1 MSTAGVDG
9 EGMVSVDRRR
19 ADATGIAMYLIAAF
33 LFALNGV
40 VAKSIILAGIDPAH
54 FTAFRNL
61 GAMVLLLVIILVLN
75 PRSLKVTRQQIPFL
89 ILYGVV
95 AFTLVQYGYFVTIT
109 RLNVGFGTLL
119 CFLAPVMV
127 ALWLRF
133 ARHQGSGRGIWIA
146 LTLSLLGLVLI
157 AQLWEGI
164 TFDVI
169 GVASGLGT
177 AVALSLYWM
186 LGEKGR
192 KQRDAMSLTFWGFAF
207 ASVAWAIITPWWT
220 FPWSVLGGGQAS
232 FPPVDSA
239 AVTASTLPV
248 WPLAIGCVVLGAVT
262 PFLLVVGSLDRIGSQ
277 RAGIVAT
284 TEPIWAT
291 LLAMVLLA
299 EPVGPLQLAGGM
311 IVIAGIIVAEVSSR
325 SRASAT

>member
-1 MSTAGVDG
+1 MSTVGVDG
-9 EGMVSVDRRR
+9 EGVRAAPRRR
-19 ADATGIAMYLIAAF
+19 AGATGIAMYLIAAF

-61 GAMVLLLVIILVLN
+61 GAMLILFVIIAVTN
-75 PRSLKVTRQQIPFL
+75 PRSLRITRQQLPFL
-89 ILYGVV
+89 ALYGVV
-95 AFTLVQYGYFVTIT
+95 AFTLVQFGYFVTIT

-119 CFLAPVMV
+119 CFLAPVIV

-133 ARHQGSGRGIWIA
+133 ARHQGSGRGIWVA
-146 LTLSLLGLVLI
+146 LGLSLLGLVLI
-157 AQLWEGI
+157 AQLWDGI

-169 GVASGLGT
+169 GVVAGLGT

-186 LGEKGR
+186 LGERGR

-207 ASVAWAIITPWWT
+207 ASIAWAILTPWWT
-220 FPWSVLGGGQAS
+220 FPWAVLGSGSAA
-232 FPPVDSA
+232 FPPG
-239 AVTASTLPV
+239 STDATGTWTLLV
-248 WPLAIGCVVLGAVT
+248 WPLGIGCVILGAVV

-277 RAGIVAT
+277 RAGIIAT

-291 LLAMVLLA
+291 LLALVLLA
-299 EPVGPLQLAGGM
+299 EPVGPVQLIGGL

-325 SRASAT
+325 TRITAS

>member
-9 EGMVSVDRRR
+9 EGLMTAPARR

-40 VAKSIILAGIDPAH
+40 VAKSIIIAGVDPAH

-61 GAMVLLLVIILVLN
+61 GAMILLLLIIAVTK
-75 PRSLKVTRQQIPFL
+75 PRSLTVTRRELPFL
-89 ILYGVV
+89 ALYGVV
-95 AFTLVQYGYFVTIT
+95 AFTLVQFGYFVTIT

-119 CFLAPVMV
+119 CFLAPVLV

-133 ARHQGSGRGIWIA
+133 ARRQGSGRGIWLA
-146 LTLSLLGLVLI
+146 LALSLLGLVLI
-157 AQLWEGI
+157 SQLWEGI
-164 TFDVI
+164 TFDLI

-207 ASVAWAIITPWWT
+207 ASIAWAIITPWWT
-220 FPWSVLGGGQAS
+220 FPWPVLGSGVAA
-232 FPPVDSA
+232 FPPGESS
-239 AVTASTLPV
+239 AVTAWTLPV
-248 WPLAIGCVVLGAVT
+248 WPLAIGCVVLGAVA

-291 LLAMVLLA
+291 LLALVLLA
-299 EPVGPLQLAGGM
+299 EPVGPVQLIGGL

-325 SRASAT
+325 TRTVK

>member
-9 EGMVSVDRRR
+9 DSITMVTGRR
-19 ADATGIAMYLIAAF
+19 ADAVGIAMYLIAAL

-61 GAMVLLLVIILVLN
+61 GAMLILLLIIVMTN
-75 PRSLKVTRQQIPFL
+75 PRSLRITRQQLPFL
-89 ILYGVV
+89 ALYGVV
-95 AFTLVQYGYFVTIT
+95 AFTLVQFGYFVTIT

-119 CFLAPVMV
+119 CFLAPVIV

-133 ARHQGSGRGIWIA
+133 VRRQGGGRGIWIA
-146 LTLSLLGLVLI
+146 LGLSLLGLILI
-157 AQLWEGI
+157 AQIWQGI

-169 GVASGLGT
+169 GVAAGLGT
-177 AVALSLYWM
+177 AIALSLYWM
-186 LGEKGR
+186 LGERGR

-207 ASVAWAIITPWWT
+207 ASIAWAILTPWWT
-220 FPWSVLGGGQAS
+220 FPWSVLGSGAAS
-232 FPPVDSA
+232 FPPGDA
-239 AVTASTLPV
+239 ASVTPWSIPV
-248 WPLAIGCVVLGAVT
+248 WPLAIGCVVLGAVV
-262 PFLLVVGSLDRIGSQ
+262 PFLLVLGSLDRIGSQ

-291 LLAMVLLA
+291 LLALVLLA
-299 EPVGPLQLAGGM
+299 EPVGPIQLLGGL

-325 SRASAT
+325 SPRAVR